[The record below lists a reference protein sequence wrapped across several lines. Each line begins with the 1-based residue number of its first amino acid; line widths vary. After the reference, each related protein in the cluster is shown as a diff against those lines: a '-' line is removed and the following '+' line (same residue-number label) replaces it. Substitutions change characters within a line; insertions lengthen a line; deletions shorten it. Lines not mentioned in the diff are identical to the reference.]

1 MSVTKPAAI
10 RDAVTAVLCCAGEI
24 LMVRRQPQL
33 PSFAGY
39 WAFPGGKIEAEDAQ
53 GVTRLVCAEAETRV
67 LVGIVREVQE
77 ELGLDLDALAAAGQV
92 LAVRV
97 LGEATTP
104 PIAAARFRTRFL
116 RIDLA
121 TKPALALDTREHS
134 EASWA
139 VAGGWLARYQTGR
152 LLLAPPT
159 LDTVAALAANTARDT
174 VIDLDTDRDYEDAC
188 RVLEPLNGLRIIPVK
203 SHTLPPATHTNA
215 FLIGDSYKVLVDP
228 SPADREELARL
239 YRLLDRVGV
248 DEVLLTHHHPD
259 HRQFANEIAAHYDI
273 PLALSDTTRRFITAK
288 DSTYFG
294 ELLLR
299 TYVEGD
305 VVTRWLGE
313 PVRVVPVPGHDAGQI
328 ALMPDSKS
336 WFIVGDL
343 IQGIG
348 TVVIAKPE
356 GHMGTYFTT
365 LQKVIDLDPAVI
377 IPSHGMA
384 MGSTYRL
391 QETLKHRRLREA
403 AVLKL
408 HQDGKSADEMLP
420 LLYQGVDSRLWP
432 LARMNIDAHLDK
444 LRDEGLIAA

>member
-1 MSVTKPAAI
+1 MNPSSPRIAI
-10 RDAVTAVLCCAGEI
+10 RDAVTAVLCCGGDI

-39 WAFPGGKIEAEDAQ
+39 WAFPGGKLEAADAS
-53 GVTRLVCAEAETRV
+53 GETALVCTDAERAV
-67 LVGIVREVQE
+67 LVGIAREVLE
-77 ELGLDLDALAAAGQV
+77 ELGLDLDALARAGRVQGV
-92 LAVRV
+92 WV

-121 TKPALALDTREHS
+121 EKPVLALDLREHS
-134 EASWA
+134 EAAWA
-139 VAGGWLARYQTGR
+139 TPADWLARYHTGR

-159 LDTVAALAANTARDT
+159 LDTVSALTRTPEARGL
-174 VIDLDTDRDYEDAC
+174 IDLELDGAPDEC
-188 RVLEPLNGLRIIPVK
+188 RILEPLHGLRIIPVR
-203 SHTLPPATHTNA
+203 SNTLPPATHTNA

-228 SPADREELARL
+228 SPADRDELARL
-239 YRLLDRVGV
+239 YKLIDRVGC

-259 HRQFANEIAAHYDI
+259 HRQFANEIAERYDV
-273 PLALSDTTRRFITAK
+273 PLALSDTTRKFIKA
-288 DSTYFG
+288 DVPNYFG
-294 ELLLR
+294 DLLLR

-313 PVRVVPVPGHDAGQI
+313 PVRVVPVPGHDAGQL
-328 ALMPDSKS
+328 ALMPDSRA

-356 GHMGTYFTT
+356 GHMATYFAT

-377 IPSHGMA
+377 VPSHGMA
-384 MGSTYRL
+384 MGTTWRL
-391 QETLKHRRLREA
+391 QETLKHRQQREA
-403 AVLKL
+403 AVLQL
-408 HQDGKSADEMLP
+408 HREGKSAAEMLP
-420 LLYQGVDSRLWP
+420 LLYQGVDQRLWP
-432 LARMNIDAHLDK
+432 LAAMNIEQHLDK
-444 LRDEGLIAA
+444 LREDAVI